1 MTMTSSDR
9 EALGRPRRRRTFTP
23 EQRADFVRRYEQ
35 TPNGGKGAF
44 LRENNLYESHIYK
57 WKRAAVKP
65 SAAADPGRQK
75 VADLE
80 AQNAALRE
88 ELVS

>member
-9 EALGRPRRRRTFTP
+9 EAVTGPRRRRSFTP
-23 EQRADFVRRYEQ
+23 EQRADFVRRYDE

-57 WKRAAVKP
+57 WKRAALAP
-65 SAAADPGRQK
+65 AK
-75 VADLE
+75 VADPARQRVTDLE
-80 AQNAALRE
+80 AHPL
-88 ELVS
+88 